1 MTDPNLVYT
10 YAVLRRTPEATAAV
24 THLRGVAGEPVHLVD
39 PAEGTPQLSFAVG
52 HVPAADYDETPL
64 KAHLDDLDWLEST
77 VRSHHAVVA
86 ALVGCGAAV
95 LPLRL
100 ATVYHDEDRA
110 RQALDT
116 RRDYFLSLL
125 HRLTGHV
132 ELGVKIYAT
141 PDITPPEADTGA
153 GQEQPTG
160 LGATVP
166 ICRSAAA
173 DNAGTRRPGAESP
186 RRPHTSPRRPPP
198 SPWTA
203 WPTARNAAASRAP
216 APAPTWATTP
226 ISSPCGRVDAFR
238 TGILAAAEGVP
249 GLRVEVTGPWAPY
262 SFALQPE
269 PGKPRDRHPLR
280 RPPRRPHRPPRP
292 APPGRRRPH
301 RRPRPVHRGR
311 RPGPHRPA
319 RGHRPRGRVGT
330 LPDQ

>member
-24 THLRGVAGEPVHLVD
+24 THLRGVAGEPIHLVD
-39 PAEGTPQLSFAVG
+39 PAEGTPQLAFAVG

-160 LGATVP
+160 LGAGRAYLSIRRRRQRRNEEAWRRVAQ
-166 ICRSAAA
+166 AAA
-173 DNAGTRRPGAESP
+173 HLTETAATLAVDRVAHSPQRGSLAGPGPGTNVGNDAYLV
-186 RRPHTSPRRPPP
+186 
-198 SPWTA
+198 
-203 WPTARNAAASRAP
+203 P
-216 APAPTWATTP
+216 A
-226 ISSPCGRVDAFR
+226 GRVDAFR
-238 TGILAAAEGVP
+238 AGILAVAEGVP

-269 PGKPRDRHPLR
+269 PE
-280 RPPRRPHRPPRP
+280 P
-292 APPGRRRPH
+292 A
-301 RRPRPVHRGR
+301 
-311 RPGPHRPA
+311 A
-319 RGHRPRGRVGT
+319 
-330 LPDQ
+330 